1 MAKGQ
6 SVHDEIREE
15 RKKMRGKGLKANLEY
30 FWDYYKIH
38 TIVAVFAAI
47 LLGILIHDIRNNKP
61 YGFYAMMLNC
71 AASEAQ
77 TALENEFAPIAGID
91 TSAYDCL
98 IDTTSS
104 FHTQT
109 FDELTV
115 ATSQKIMA
123 VMSAKELDVIAAD
136 IPTMLFY
143 ANQETFLDLRTVY
156 SEEELKSFGDRLI
169 YVDQAYL
176 DYLSSDEYQN
186 YISTG
191 EFDENNKFAV
201 LADNYNKTL
210 NYDEQSYETMDRP
223 VPVAIKLTGSQVLEY
238 YGLYPGQDSAIA
250 IVVNS
255 QHTDTDLKYIDYLMK

>member
-1 MAKGQ
+1 MASGQ
-6 SVHDEIREE
+6 SVHDEIRAE
-15 RKKMRGKGLKANLEY
+15 RKKLKGKGLKANLEY

-38 TIVAVFAAI
+38 TIVAIFAIILLAI
-47 LLGILIHDIRNNKP
+47 LIRDIRNNKP

-71 AASEAQ
+71 GASEAQ
-77 TALENEFAPIAGID
+77 TAMEDEFAPIAGID
-91 TSAYDCL
+91 TTTYDCL

-156 SEEELKSFGDRLI
+156 SEEELQSLSDRLI

-176 DYLSSDEYQN
+176 DYLASEEYQT

-201 LADNYNKTL
+201 MADNYNKTL
-210 NYDEQSYETMDRP
+210 SYDEQSPDTMEQP
-223 VPVAIKLTGSQVLEY
+223 VPIAIKLTGSQVIDK
-238 YGLYPGQDSAIA
+238 YGLYYGQECAVA
-250 IVVNS
+250 VVINS
-255 QHTDTDLKYIDYLMK
+255 QHTDVDMKYIDYLLK